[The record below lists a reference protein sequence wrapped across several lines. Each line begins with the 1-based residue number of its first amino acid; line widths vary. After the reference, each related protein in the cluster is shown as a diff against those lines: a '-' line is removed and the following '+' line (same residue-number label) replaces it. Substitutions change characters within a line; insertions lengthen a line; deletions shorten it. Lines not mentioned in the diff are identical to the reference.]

1 MEMEAKCN
9 LLMDKVSATFF
20 GFMVLFVPLMC
31 TWLIS
36 WICIS
41 ACRQMESYQ
50 EDMCA
55 KCGSIED
62 AWRVFNKMSS
72 QYVVMTWTAMVLG
85 LAKCGEGQK
94 ALDLS
99 Q

>member
-1 MEMEAKCN
+1 MEAKYN
-9 LLMDKVSATFF
+9 LLTDKVSATFF

-36 WICIS
+36 LICIS
-41 ACRQMESYQ
+41 ACRQMKSYQ
-50 EDMCA
+50 EHMCG

-62 AWRVFNKMSS
+62 AWRVFNKMPS
-72 QYVVMTWTAMVLG
+72 QYVVMTWTAMVWG
-85 LAKCGEGQK
+85 RVKCGEGQK